1 MNNPNTQNSSNSS
14 FGGWGAYYIVIPAH
28 NEQDLIGL
36 TLESLVSQTVLPT
49 KIVVVNDNSTDK
61 TEQIVLGFAK
71 ENPFISVVNKTS
83 DAIHMPGSKVIQA
96 FQKGFETLDSEYD
109 IIVKIDG
116 DLIFPSNYFETI
128 INHFQSDPKIGM
140 VGGFCYIEKNGDW
153 ILENLTDKDHIRG
166 ALKAYRKE
174 TFQQIGGLKPAM
186 GWDTVDELLC
196 KYYDWKIVTDSTLHV
211 KHLKPTG
218 ANYNKTAR
226 YKQGEAFYTLG
237 YGFWITAIASAKLAM
252 MKKKPLLFLDYI
264 KGFWKAKKAKTP
276 LLVTPEQAKFIR
288 NYRLQKMKQKL
299 F

>member
-1 MNNPNTQNSSNSS
+1 MN
-14 FGGWGAYYIVIPAH
+14 YYIVIPTY
-28 NEQDLIGL
+28 NEEAFIAL
-36 TLESLVSQTVLPT
+36 TLQSLISQTVLP
-49 KIVVVNDNSTDK
+49 KKVVVVNDNSTDK
-61 TEQIVLGFAK
+61 TAEIVLAFAK
-71 ENPFISVVNKTS
+71 ENSFITLVNKTS
-83 DAIHMPGSKVIQA
+83 SAIHLPGSKVIQA
-96 FQKGFETLDSEYD
+96 FQKGFETLDEDYD
-109 IIVKIDG
+109 LIVKIDA

-128 INHFQSDPKIGM
+128 IKHFQSDPTIGM
-140 VGGFCYIEKNGDW
+140 AGGFCYIEKNGDW

-196 KYYDWKIVTDSTLHV
+196 KYYNWKVVTDSTLHV

-218 ANYNKTAR
+218 ASYNKTAR

-276 LLVTPEQAKFIR
+276 LLVTKEQALFAR
-288 NYRLQKMKQKL
+288 NYRLRKMKQKL

>member
-1 MNNPNTQNSSNSS
+1 MK
-14 FGGWGAYYIVIPAH
+14 YYIVIPSY
-28 NEQDLIGL
+28 NEEALIPL
-36 TLESLVSQTVLPT
+36 TLQSLISQTVLPS

-61 TEQIVLGFAK
+61 TAEIVLEFAK
-71 ENPFISVVNKTS
+71 ENPYISLVNKTS
-83 DAIHMPGSKVIQA
+83 ENVHLPGSKVIQA
-96 FQKGFETLDSEYD
+96 FQKGFETLDDNYD
-109 IIVKIDG
+109 LIVKLDA
-116 DLIFPSNYFETI
+116 DLIFPANYFETI
-128 INHFQSDPKIGM
+128 IKHFQSDSKIGM
-140 VGGFCYIEKNGDW
+140 AGGFCYIEKNGDW

-174 TFQQIGGLKPAM
+174 CFKEIGGLKPAM

-196 KYYDWKIVTDSTLHV
+196 KFYNWKVVTDESLHV

-252 MKKKPLLFLDYI
+252 MKKKPFLFLDYI
-264 KGFWKAKKAKTP
+264 QGFWKAKSAKKTM
-276 LLVTPEQAKFIR
+276 LVNPEQAQFIR
-288 NYRLQKMKQKL
+288 NYRLQKMKEKL

>member
-1 MNNPNTQNSSNSS
+1 MK
-14 FGGWGAYYIVIPAH
+14 YYIVIPAH

-36 TLESLVSQTVLPT
+36 TLQSLVSQTVLPS
-49 KIVVVNDNSTDK
+49 KVVVVNDNSTDK
-61 TEQIVLGFAK
+61 TEEVVLGFAK

-96 FQKGFETLDSEYD
+96 FQKGFETLDSDYD

-116 DLIFPSNYFETI
+116 DLIFPPNYFETI
-128 INHFQSDPKIGM
+128 IKHFQSDPKIGM

-166 ALKAYRKE
+166 ALKAYRKA
-174 TFQQIGGLKPAM
+174 TYQQIGGLRPAM

-196 KYYDWKIVTDSTLHV
+196 KYYDWKIVTDESLHV

-226 YKQGEAFYTLG
+226 YKQGEAFYTIG

-252 MKKKPLLFLDYI
+252 MKKKPFLFLDYI
-264 KGFWKAKKAKTP
+264 RGFWKAKKAKTP

-288 NYRLQKMKQKL
+288 NYRFHKMKQKL

>member
-1 MNNPNTQNSSNSS
+1 MN
-14 FGGWGAYYIVIPAH
+14 YYIVIPAY
-28 NEQDLIGL
+28 NEEAFIAL
-36 TLESLVSQTVLPT
+36 TLQSLVSQTVLP
-49 KIVVVNDNSTDK
+49 KKVVVVNDNSTDK
-61 TEQIVLGFAK
+61 TAEIVLAFAK
-71 ENPFISVVNKTS
+71 DNPFITLVNKTS
-83 DAIHMPGSKVIQA
+83 ETIHLPGSKVIQA
-96 FQKGFETLDSEYD
+96 FHKGFETLDNDYD
-109 IIVKIDG
+109 VIVKLDG
-116 DLIFPSNYFETI
+116 DLIFPPNYFETI
-128 INHFQSDPKIGM
+128 INHFKSDSRIGM
-140 VGGFCYIEKNGDW
+140 AGGFCYIEKNGDW

-196 KYYDWKIVTDSTLHV
+196 KYYNWKVVTDTSLHV

-218 ANYNKTAR
+218 ASYNKTAR

-252 MKKKPLLFLDYI
+252 MKKKPLLFFDYI

-276 LLVTPEQAKFIR
+276 LLVTEEQARFIR